1 VKARRSTRNFS
12 RHLHPAALSIP
23 HLTQYGR
30 KTAATRSRI
39 AIATL
44 RG

>member
-1 VKARRSTRNFS
+1 MAGLRTWNLS
-12 RHLHPAALSIP
+12 RCLRPAALAI
-23 HLTQYGR
+23 HDLTQHGR

-39 AIATL
+39 AIATQ

>member
-1 VKARRSTRNFS
+1 MAVLRTWKLS
-12 RHLHPAALSIP
+12 RCLRPAALAIP
-23 HLTQYGR
+23 DLTQHGR
-30 KTAATRSRI
+30 KTAATCSRI